1 MSLSLEEARARD
13 VADPL
18 RTLRDRFLI
27 PEGLIYL
34 DGNSLGALPKET
46 VNNQEDVVRRQWG
59 TSLIRSWN
67 DHRWIDA
74 PQRVGA
80 MIAGLVGAKAHEV
93 IVTDSVTVNLFKLI
107 TAAARLS
114 PDRPVLLSEAGNFH
128 TDLHVAGGA
137 VEAVPNMRL
146 EIVARD
152 KIEEAIGADTNL
164 LLLTHI
170 HYKSGARF
178 DMGRVTASA
187 RQAGARTI
195 WDLSHSAGA
204 VPLGLNAEGVELAVG
219 CGYKYLNGG
228 PGAPAFLYV
237 AESLQEALV
246 PMLRGW
252 MGHAAPFAFA
262 DEYVPAPGISRFL
275 AGTPP
280 ILSLTALESG
290 VQSFRDVDMGTVWA
304 KSVDLFDLFAT
315 LVDERCAGHGLQ
327 CISPADPER
336 RGSHISFRHRNAFE
350 ICQALIEDG
359 VIGDFR
365 APDTVRFGITPLY
378 LGYEDI
384 WLAVD
389 RLARILVDERW
400 RDPRFAVRGKVT

>member
-1 MSLSLEEARARD
+1 MSVSREDARARD
-13 VADPL
+13 LTDPL
-18 RTLRDRFLI
+18 RALRDRFLI
-27 PEGLIYL
+27 PEELIYL
-34 DGNSLGALPKET
+34 DGNSLGALPKAT
-46 VNNQEDVVRRQWG
+46 VDKQEDVVRRQWG

-67 DHRWIDA
+67 DHGWIDA

-80 MIAGLVGAKAHEV
+80 MIAGLIGAKPHEV

-114 PDRPVLLSEAGNFH
+114 PTRPVLLSEAGNFH

-146 EIVARD
+146 EIVGRD
-152 KIEEAIGADTNL
+152 EVEAALGRDTNL
-164 LLLTHI
+164 LLLTHV

-178 DMGRVTASA
+178 DMGQVTATA
-187 RQAGARTI
+187 LQAGALTI

-204 VPLGLNAEGVELAVG
+204 VPLGLNADGVELAVG

-237 AESLQEALV
+237 AEHLQEALV

-262 DEYVPAPGISRFL
+262 DAYVPAPGISRFL

-290 VQSFRDVDMGTVWA
+290 VESFRDVDMATLWA
-304 KSVDLFDLFAT
+304 KSIALFDLFGS
-315 LVDERCAGHGLQ
+315 LVAERCAGHGLQ
-327 CISPADPER
+327 CISPPEPER
-336 RGSHISFRHRNAFE
+336 RGSHISFRHPNAFE
-350 ICQALIEDG
+350 LCQALIEEG

-365 APDTVRFGITPLY
+365 APDIVRFGITPLY
-378 LGYEDI
+378 LGYENV
-384 WLAVD
+384 WVAVD
-389 RLARILVDERW
+389 RLASILTDQRW
-400 RDPRFAVRGKVT
+400 RHPRFAVRGTVT